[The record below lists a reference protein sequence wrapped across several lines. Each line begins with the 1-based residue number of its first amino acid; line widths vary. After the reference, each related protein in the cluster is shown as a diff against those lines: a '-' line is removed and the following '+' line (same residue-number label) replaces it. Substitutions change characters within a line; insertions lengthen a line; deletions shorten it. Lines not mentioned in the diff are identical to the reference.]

1 MKYLVKALIA
11 CFIAVTGCL
20 ALIPSTGP
28 LETVASEVES
38 TSALYRRHCA
48 SCHGVD
54 GRSNTAKGRETD
66 ADDLT
71 TAKVQGKSIAAIAAV
86 IRNGK
91 GDMPGFRRKLTAA
104 QINSVAQHV
113 KGF

>member
-1 MKYLVKALIA
+1 MKTLVKASIVCLIT
-11 CFIAVTGCL
+11 VTGCV
-20 ALIPSTGP
+20 ALIPRSTAT
-28 LETVASEVES
+28 ETPSTEVES
-38 TSALYRRHCA
+38 TAALYRRHCA

-54 GRSNTAKGRETD
+54 GKSNTAKGRETD

-71 TAKVQGKSIAAIAAV
+71 TGKVQGKSIAAIAAV

-91 GDMPGFRRKLTAA
+91 GDMPGFRRKLTAS